1 MPGKILVVDDEKHI
15 VHVVTLKLRN
25 AGYEV
30 ISAGDGEE
38 GLEVATTEHPDLIVT
53 DYQMPYM
60 TGLEMSRALR
70 ADVRTANIP
79 ILMLTARGFSLSDED
94 LAAVNIKT
102 SMSKP
107 FSPRELI
114 DSIERTLAA

>member
-1 MPGKILVVDDEKHI
+1 MPGKILVVDDEKFI

-38 GLEVATTEHPDLIVT
+38 GLEVAITEQPDLIVT

-60 TGLEMSRALR
+60 TGLEMSQALR
-70 ADVRTANIP
+70 KDERTANIP
-79 ILMLTARGFSLSDED
+79 ILMLTARGYSLSEED
-94 LAAVNIKT
+94 LEAVNIKI

-114 DSIERTLAA
+114 DCIETTLAA